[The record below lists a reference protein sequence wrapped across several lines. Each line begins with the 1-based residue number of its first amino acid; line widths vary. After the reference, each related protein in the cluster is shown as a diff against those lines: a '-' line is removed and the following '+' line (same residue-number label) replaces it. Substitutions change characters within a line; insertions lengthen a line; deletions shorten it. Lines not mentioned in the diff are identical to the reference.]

1 MGSEMQLFD
10 VGSREK
16 NYFVCFFHEGPYA
29 AAIAA
34 AIAAAAAAAD
44 YDDDNDYVSV
54 N

>member
-34 AIAAAAAAAD
+34 AAAAAD
-44 YDDDNDYVSV
+44 DDDDNDYVSV

>member
-34 AIAAAAAAAD
+34 AAAAAAD

>member
-34 AIAAAAAAAD
+34 AAAAD
-44 YDDDNDYVSV
+44 DDDDNDYVSV

>member
-1 MGSEMQLFD
+1 MQLFD

-34 AIAAAAAAAD
+34 AAAAD
-44 YDDDNDYVSV
+44 DEDNDDDDDDDDYVSV

>member
-34 AIAAAAAAAD
+34 AAGAD
-44 YDDDNDYVSV
+44 DDDDNDYVSV

>member
-34 AIAAAAAAAD
+34 AAAAAD

>member
-34 AIAAAAAAAD
+34 AAAAAD
-44 YDDDNDYVSV
+44 HDDDNDYVSV